1 MKSYR
6 RSKSIMWNPL
16 NDKTMNLL
24 EKIDEICAKSVTPER
39 FEKVWGVSIEEHL
52 DRLME
57 FVEEQKK
64 LEEKR

>member
-1 MKSYR
+1 ML
-6 RSKSIMWNPL
+6 NLL
-16 NDKTMNLL
+16 NDKAMNLL
-24 EKIDEICAKSVTPER
+24 EKIDEICADKVTPER
-39 FEKVWGVSIEEHL
+39 FEQVWGVSIEEHL

>member
-1 MKSYR
+1 ML
-6 RSKSIMWNPL
+6 NHL
-16 NDKTMNLL
+16 NDKAMNLL
-24 EKIDEICAKSVTPER
+24 EKIDEICANKVTPER
-39 FEKVWGVSIEEHL
+39 FEQVWGVSIEEHL

>member
-1 MKSYR
+1 ML
-6 RSKSIMWNPL
+6 NLL
-16 NDKTMNLL
+16 NDKAMNLL
-24 EKIDEICAKSVTPER
+24 EKIDEICANKVTPER
-39 FEKVWGVSIEEHL
+39 FEQVWGVSIEEHL

>member
-1 MKSYR
+1 ML
-6 RSKSIMWNPL
+6 NPL
-16 NDKTMNLL
+16 NEKAMNLL
-24 EKIDEICAKSVTPER
+24 EKIDEICANKVTPER
-39 FEKVWGVSIEEHL
+39 FEQVWGVSIEEHL

>member
-24 EKIDEICAKSVTPER
+24 EKIDEICANKVTPER
-39 FEKVWGVSIEEHL
+39 FEQVWGVSIEEHL

-64 LEEKR
+64 LEDKR

>member
-1 MKSYR
+1 MTNK
-6 RSKSIMWNPL
+6 
-16 NDKTMNLL
+16 MNLL

-39 FEKVWGVSIEEHL
+39 FEEFWRVSIEEHL

>member
-1 MKSYR
+1 
-6 RSKSIMWNPL
+6 
-16 NDKTMNLL
+16 MNLL

-39 FEKVWGVSIEEHL
+39 FEEVWGVSIEEHL

-64 LEEKR
+64 LEEKNNCVIFC